1 MADAPSTAPGRI
13 PPRKRL
19 GLHWQII
26 IGLVAGI
33 VVGLVINLAWTTGT
47 WNALGVDNVQAFLDK
62 NDAAMVPVT
71 MQGSESLEAV
81 PDQATIRALTESAD
95 RPDLADRTPLSL
107 TQAEAEAIGLTMRPA
122 NQNANV
128 LAHASRFVRNL
139 NLFVGD
145 LFMRCLRFIAVP
157 IVLFSLIVG
166 VSTLN
171 NLTKLSRIGG
181 KTIGIYLATTAV
193 AISLGLIIANV
204 ARPGSFVPQ
213 ETRDRLLA
221 DYSTQAQGGV
231 ARAEAAE
238 GLNAWDRLV
247 DLIAANPFQAIA
259 EGNMLQIVFLA
270 LLIGIGLSLISRAEA
285 GPVIA
290 VCDGLT
296 KAVIKLVEL
305 LMLTAPI
312 AVFALIVKVVADLGL
327 EVLGALAVYSLCV
340 VGGLALMV
348 FAVYPVVLKIFT
360 GVGPGR
366 FYKAIA
372 PAQLLAF
379 SSASSSATLPVT
391 MECVEKRLG
400 VNDEVSSFVL
410 PLGATINMDGTA
422 LYQGVA
428 AVFIAQLYSMN
439 LSLMDQLAIVGT
451 ATLASI
457 GTAGVPG
464 AGVIMLV
471 IVLQSVGVPLEGIAA
486 ILGVDRLLDMCRTT
500 CNVTGDAMV
509 ATVVAGTEGELAS
522 AEEVERRLAEE
533 EARGF
538 DESPLQ

>member
-1 MADAPSTAPGRI
+1 MADAAPAK
-13 PPRKRL
+13 PRRKGL
-19 GLHWQII
+19 ALHWQII

-33 VVGLVINLAWTTGT
+33 VVGLIINLGWTSGT
-47 WNALGVDNVQAFLDK
+47 WTSMGVDHVPAFLDK
-62 NDAAMVPVT
+62 DASAMVPVT
-71 MQGSESLEAV
+71 GLGSESLEAI
-81 PDQATIRALTESAD
+81 PNQDTIRALAENAD
-95 RPDLADRTPLSL
+95 RPDLADRKPLSL
-107 TQAEAEAIGLTMRPA
+107 TEAEANAIGLDMKPA
-122 NQNANV
+122 NEDANV
-128 LAHASRFVRNL
+128 LAHTARFIRNA

-145 LFMRCLRFIAVP
+145 LFMRSLRFIAVP

-181 KTIGIYLATTAV
+181 KTIAIYLVTTAV
-193 AISLGLIIANV
+193 AISLGLVIANL

-213 ETRDRLLA
+213 ETRDRLLS
-221 DYSTQAQGGV
+221 DYQDAAQGGV
-231 ARAEAAE
+231 ARAAAAE
-238 GLNAWDRLV
+238 GMSAWERIV
-247 DLIAANPFQAIA
+247 DLIAANPFAAIA
-259 EGNMLQIVFLA
+259 EGNMLQIVMLA
-270 LLIGIGLSLISRAEA
+270 LLIGIGLSLILPSEA
-285 GPVIA
+285 KPV
-290 VCDGLT
+290 VDFCDGMT

-312 AVFALIVKVVADLGL
+312 AVFALIVKVIADLGL

-348 FAVYPVVLKIFT
+348 FVVYPIVLKVFT
-360 GVGPGR
+360 GVGPAR

-439 LSLMDQLAIVGT
+439 LGIGDQLAIVGT

-509 ATVVAGTEGELAS
+509 ATVVAGTEGELAGV
-522 AEEVERRLAEE
+522 EEVERRL
-533 EARGF
+533 GV
-538 DESPLQ
+538 DESPGN

>member
-1 MADAPSTAPGRI
+1 MADAPHAPKATKPR
-13 PPRKRL
+13 RKRL
-19 GLHWQII
+19 ALHWQII

-33 VVGLVINLAWTTGT
+33 VVGLIINLAWTSGT
-47 WNALGVDNVQAFLDK
+47 WAAMGVDDVPAFLAK
-62 NDAAMVPVT
+62 EASEANADA
-71 MQGSESLEAV
+71 
-81 PDQATIRALTESAD
+81 
-95 RPDLADRTPLSL
+95 
-107 TQAEAEAIGLTMRPA
+107 
-122 NQNANV
+122 NA

-171 NLTKLSRIGG
+171 NITKLSRIGG
-181 KTIGIYLATTAV
+181 KTIAIYLLTTAV
-193 AISLGLIIANV
+193 AISFGLVIANIV
-204 ARPGSFVPQ
+204 RPGAFVPQ

-221 DYSTQAQGGV
+221 DYKDAAQGGV
-231 ARAEAAE
+231 DRAVAAE
-238 GLNAWDRLV
+238 GLNAWDRIV
-247 DLIAANPFQAIA
+247 DLVAANPFAAIA

-270 LLIGIGLSLISRAEA
+270 LLIGVGLSLITRAEA

-327 EVLGALAVYSLCV
+327 EVLGALAIYSLCV

-348 FAVYPVVLKIFT
+348 FAVYPVVLKVFT

-366 FYKAIA
+366 FYRAIA

-400 VNDEVSSFVL
+400 VSDEVSSFVL

-439 LSLMDQLAIVGT
+439 LSLGDQLAIVGT

-538 DESPLQ
+538 DESPPSR

>member
-1 MADAPSTAPGRI
+1 MADAATTRRPR
-13 PPRKRL
+13 RKRL
-19 GLHWQII
+19 ALHWQII
-26 IGLVAGI
+26 IGLVAGV
-33 VVGLVINLAWTTGT
+33 VVGLIINLAWTPAT
-47 WNALGVDNVQAFLDK
+47 WAAMGVDDAGAFLAK
-62 NDAAMVPVT
+62 EA
-71 MQGSESLEAV
+71 SEAN
-81 PDQATIRALTESAD
+81 AD
-95 RPDLADRTPLSL
+95 
-107 TQAEAEAIGLTMRPA
+107 
-122 NQNANV
+122 ANV
-128 LAHASRFVRNL
+128 LAHASRFIRNL

-166 VSTLN
+166 VSSLN
-171 NLTKLSRIGG
+171 NITKLSRIGG
-181 KTIGIYLATTAV
+181 KTIGLYLITTAV
-193 AISLGLIIANV
+193 AISLGLVVANV
-204 ARPGSFVPQ
+204 VRPGTWVPQ

-221 DYSTQAQGGV
+221 DYQDAAQGGV

-238 GLNAWDRLV
+238 GMSAWERIV
-247 DLIAANPFQAIA
+247 DLVPANPFTAIA
-259 EGNMLQIVFLA
+259 ETNMLQIVFLA
-270 LLIGIGLSLISRAEA
+270 LFVGIGLSLIPAARA

-290 VCDGLT
+290 FCEGMTD
-296 KAVIKLVEL
+296 AVIKLVEL

-327 EVLGALAVYSLCV
+327 EVLAALAVYSLCV

-348 FAVYPVVLKIFT
+348 FAVYPLVLRVLAK
-360 GVGPGR
+360 VGPGR
-366 FYKAIA
+366 FYRAIA

-391 MECVEKRLG
+391 MECVERRLG
-400 VNDEVSSFVL
+400 VSDEVSSFVL

-439 LSLMDQLAIVGT
+439 LSLGDQLAIVGT

-500 CNVTGDAMV
+500 CNITGDAMV
-509 ATVVAGTEGELAS
+509 ATVVAGTEGELA
-522 AEEVERRLAEE
+522 EVEVVEKAL
-533 EARGF
+533 GV
-538 DESPLQ
+538 DESPRLG

>member
-1 MADAPSTAPGRI
+1 MADAPKAKTRRNGLA
-13 PPRKRL
+13 
-19 GLHWQII
+19 LHWQII

-33 VVGLVINLAWTTGT
+33 VVGLIINLGWTNGT
-47 WNALGVDNVQAFLDK
+47 WAAMGVDNVPAFLDK

-71 MQGSESLEAV
+71 MQGSESLEAI
-81 PDQATIRALTESAD
+81 PDQATIRARAEAAD
-95 RPDLADRTPLSL
+95 RPDLAERKPLSL
-107 TQAEAEAIGLTMRPA
+107 TEAEATALGLNMKPA
-122 NQNANV
+122 NENANF
-128 LAHASRFVRNL
+128 LAHTARFVRNL

-181 KTIGIYLATTAV
+181 KTIAIYLVTTAV
-193 AISLGLIIANV
+193 AISIGLLIANV
-204 ARPGSFVPQ
+204 ARPGKFVPP
-213 ETRDRLLA
+213 ETSERLLA
-221 DYSTQAQGGV
+221 DYKDAADSGV
-231 ARAEAAE
+231 ATATAAE

-247 DLIAANPFQAIA
+247 DLIAANPFAAIA

-270 LLIGIGLSLISRAEA
+270 LLIGIGLSLILPSEA
-285 GPVIA
+285 KPV
-290 VCDGLT
+290 VDFCDGMT

-340 VGGLALMV
+340 VGGLALMI
-348 FAVYPVVLKIFT
+348 FAVYPLVLRIFT
-360 GVGPGR
+360 KVGPGR

-400 VNDEVSSFVL
+400 VSDEVSSFVL

-428 AVFIAQLYSMN
+428 AVFIAQLYGMN
-439 LSLMDQLAIVGT
+439 LDLGQQLAIVGT

-464 AGVIMLV
+464 AGVVMLV
-471 IVLQSVGVPLEGIAA
+471 IVLQSVNVPLEGIAA

-500 CNVTGDAMV
+500 CNITGDAMV
-509 ATVVAGTEGELAS
+509 ATVVAGTEGELGDPKIAEKAS
-522 AEEVERRLAEE
+522 GSE
-533 EARGF
+533 
-538 DESPLQ
+538 

>member
-1 MADAPSTAPGRI
+1 MADAPNT
-13 PPRKRL
+13 PRRKKL

-26 IGLVAGI
+26 IGLVLGI
-33 VVGLVINLAWTTGT
+33 VVGLIVNVAWTSNT
-47 WNALGVDNVQAFLDK
+47 WASMGVDNPAAFL
-62 NDAAMVPVT
+62 AGGASAVLEG
-71 MQGSESLEAV
+71 GS
-81 PDQATIRALTESAD
+81 
-95 RPDLADRTPLSL
+95 
-107 TQAEAEAIGLTMRPA
+107 PA
-122 NQNANV
+122 NADPSV
-128 LAHASRFVRNL
+128 VARTVRFVRNSVDFL
-139 NLFVGD
+139 GD

-166 VSTLN
+166 VSSLN
-171 NLTKLSRIGG
+171 NIAKLSRIGG
-181 KTIGIYLATTAV
+181 KTIGIYLVTTAV
-193 AISLGLIIANV
+193 AISFGLLLANIV
-204 ARPGSFVPQ
+204 RPGNFVPQ
-213 ETRDRLLA
+213 ETRDQLLLTYQA
-221 DYSTQAQGGV
+221 EAEEDQQTAARGQAQSGW
-231 ARAEAAE
+231 E
-238 GLNAWDRLV
+238 RLV
-247 DLIAANPFQAIA
+247 NLVPSNPFGAIA
-259 EGNMLQIVFLA
+259 GGNMLQIVVLSLA
-270 LLIGIGLSLISRAEA
+270 IGIGLTLVPTARS

-290 VCDGLT
+290 FCEGMTD
-296 KAVIKLVEL
+296 AIIKLVEI
-305 LMLTAPI
+305 LMRTAPV
-312 AVFALIVKVVADLGL
+312 AVFALIVIVVADLGL
-327 EVLGALAVYSLCV
+327 DVLGALLVYSLCV
-340 VGGLALMV
+340 VGGLALMAV
-348 FAVYPVVLKIFT
+348 VVYPLVLKLFT

-400 VNDEVSSFVL
+400 VKEEVSSFVL
-410 PLGATINMDGTA
+410 PLGATITKDGTA

-439 LSLMDQLAIVGT
+439 LGLGDQLAIVGT

-464 AGVIMLV
+464 AGVVMLV

-509 ATVVAGTEGELAS
+509 ATVVAGTEGELSS

-538 DESPLQ
+538 DESPPN

>member
-1 MADAPSTAPGRI
+1 MADTAKPR
-13 PPRKRL
+13 RKRL
-19 GLHWQII
+19 ALHWQIL
-26 IGLVAGI
+26 IGMALGVA
-33 VVGLVINLAWTTGT
+33 VGLVVNLAWTGGT
-47 WNALGVDNVQAFLDK
+47 WAALGVDDPGAFVAK
-62 NDAAMVPVT
+62 RASDAN
-71 MQGSESLEAV
+71 
-81 PDQATIRALTESAD
+81 AD
-95 RPDLADRTPLSL
+95 
-107 TQAEAEAIGLTMRPA
+107 A
-122 NQNANV
+122 NA
-128 LAHASRFVRNL
+128 LAHAARFARNL
-139 NLFVGD
+139 NQFVGD
-145 LFMRCLRFIAVP
+145 LFMQGLKFIAVP

-166 VSTLN
+166 VSSLN

-181 KTIGIYLATTAV
+181 KTIALYLITTAV
-193 AISLGLIIANV
+193 AISLGLVIANL

-213 ETRDRLLA
+213 ETRDKLLA
-221 DYSTQAQGGV
+221 DYKAAADSGV

-238 GLNAWDRLV
+238 GLSAWDRIV
-247 DLIAANPFQAIA
+247 DLVPANPFAAIA
-259 EGNMLQIVFLA
+259 ETNMLQIVFLA
-270 LLIGIGLSLISRAEA
+270 LFVGIGLSMIPAARSR
-285 GPVIA
+285 PVIA
-290 VCDGLT
+290 FCEGMTD
-296 KAVIKLVEL
+296 AIIKLVEL

-340 VGGLALMV
+340 VGGLALMIFV
-348 FAVYPVVLKIFT
+348 VYPIVLKVFT
-360 GVGPGR
+360 GVGPAR

-400 VNDEVSSFVL
+400 VSDEVSSFVL

-439 LSLMDQLAIVGT
+439 LSFGDQLAIVGT

-500 CNVTGDAMV
+500 FNITGDAMV
-509 ATVVAGTEGELAS
+509 ATVVAGSEGELAS
-522 AEEVERRLAEE
+522 VEEVERRL
-533 EARGF
+533 GGG
-538 DESPLQ
+538 

>member
-1 MADAPSTAPGRI
+1 MATPAT
-13 PPRKRL
+13 PRRKKL
-19 GLHWQII
+19 ALHWQII
-26 IGLVAGI
+26 IGLVLGI
-33 VVGLVINLAWTTGT
+33 VVGLAINLGWTSGT
-47 WNALGVDNVQAFLDK
+47 WAAMGVDDVPAFLAK
-62 NDAAMVPVT
+62 DASATVPVT
-71 MQGSESLEAV
+71 GLGSESLEAV
-81 PDQATIRALTESAD
+81 PDQATIRARAEAAE
-95 RPDLADRTPLSL
+95 RPDLADRKPLSL
-107 TQAEAEAIGLTMRPA
+107 TEEEANALGLDLKPA
-122 NQNANV
+122 NEDAGF
-128 LAHASRFVRNL
+128 LAHAARFVRNA

-145 LFMRCLRFIAVP
+145 LFMRSLRFIAVP

-166 VSTLN
+166 VSSLN

-181 KTIGIYLATTAV
+181 KTIALYLVTTAV
-193 AISLGLIIANV
+193 AISLGLVIANV

-213 ETRDRLLA
+213 ETRDKLLA
-221 DYSTQAQGGV
+221 DYQDAAQGGV
-231 ARAEAAE
+231 ATAEAS
-238 GLNAWDRLV
+238 GDLNPWERIV

-270 LLIGIGLSLISRAEA
+270 LLIGIGLSLILPSEA
-285 GPVIA
+285 KPVIDF
-290 VCDGLT
+290 CDGMT

-340 VGGLALMV
+340 VGGLALMIFV
-348 FAVYPVVLKIFT
+348 VYPIVLKVFT
-360 GVGPGR
+360 GVGPAR

-400 VNDEVSSFVL
+400 VSDEVSSFVL

-439 LSLMDQLAIVGT
+439 LGLGDQFAIVGT

-486 ILGVDRLLDMCRTT
+486 ILGVDRLLDMARTT
-500 CNVTGDAMV
+500 CNITGDAMV
-509 ATVVAGTEGELAS
+509 ATVVAGSEGELAGV
-522 AEEVERRLAEE
+522 EEVERRL
-533 EARGF
+533 GV
-538 DESPLQ
+538 DESPRT

>member
-1 MADAPSTAPGRI
+1 MADPAPAKHR
-13 PPRKRL
+13 RKGL
-19 GLHWQII
+19 ALHWQII
-26 IGLVAGI
+26 IGLVLGI
-33 VVGLVINLAWTTGT
+33 VVGLIINLGWTSGT
-47 WNALGVDNVQAFLDK
+47 WNAMGVDHVPAFLAK
-62 NDAAMVPVT
+62 DASAVVPVT
-71 MQGSESLEAV
+71 GLGSESLEAI
-81 PDQATIRALTESAD
+81 PNQDTIRALAENAE

-107 TQAEAEAIGLTMRPA
+107 TEAEANAIGLDMKPA
-122 NQNANV
+122 NEDANV
-128 LAHASRFVRNL
+128 LAHASRFIRNA

-145 LFMRCLRFIAVP
+145 LFMRSLRFIAVP
-157 IVLFSLIVG
+157 IVLFSLVVG

-181 KTIGIYLATTAV
+181 KTIAIYLVTTAV
-193 AISLGLIIANV
+193 AISIGLLIANI

-213 ETRDRLLA
+213 ETRDRLLV
-221 DYSTQAQGGV
+221 DYQAEAQDDMQT
-231 ARAEAAE
+231 AAAAE
-238 GLNAWDRLV
+238 GMSAWERIV

-259 EGNMLQIVFLA
+259 EGNMLQIVMLA
-270 LLIGIGLSLISRAEA
+270 LLIGIGLSLILPSEA
-285 GPVIA
+285 KPV
-290 VCDGLT
+290 VDFCDGMT

-312 AVFALIVKVVADLGL
+312 AVFALIVKVIADLGL

-348 FAVYPVVLKIFT
+348 FVVYPIVLKVFT
-360 GVGPGR
+360 GVGPAR

-439 LSLMDQLAIVGT
+439 LGIGDQLAIVGT

-509 ATVVAGTEGELAS
+509 ATVVAGTEGELAG
-522 AEEVERRLAEE
+522 AERVERE
-533 EARGF
+533 
-538 DESPLQ
+538 

>member
-1 MADAPSTAPGRI
+1 MADAPNT
-13 PPRKRL
+13 PRRKKL

-26 IGLVAGI
+26 IGLVLGI
-33 VVGLVINLAWTTGT
+33 VVGLIVNVAWTSNT
-47 WNALGVDNVQAFLDK
+47 WASMGVDNPAAFLAG
-62 NDAAMVPVT
+62 DASAVLED
-71 MQGSESLEAV
+71 GS
-81 PDQATIRALTESAD
+81 
-95 RPDLADRTPLSL
+95 
-107 TQAEAEAIGLTMRPA
+107 PA
-122 NQNANV
+122 NADPSV
-128 LAHASRFVRNL
+128 VARTVRFVRNSVDFL
-139 NLFVGD
+139 GD

-166 VSTLN
+166 VSSLN
-171 NLTKLSRIGG
+171 NIAKLSRIGG
-181 KTIGIYLATTAV
+181 KTIGIYLVTTAV
-193 AISLGLIIANV
+193 AISFGLLLANIV
-204 ARPGSFVPQ
+204 RPGNFVPQ
-213 ETRDRLLA
+213 ETRDQLLLTYQA
-221 DYSTQAQGGV
+221 EAEEDQQTAARGQAQSGW
-231 ARAEAAE
+231 E
-238 GLNAWDRLV
+238 RLV
-247 DLIAANPFQAIA
+247 NLVPSNPFGAIA
-259 EGNMLQIVFLA
+259 GGNMLQIVVLSLA
-270 LLIGIGLSLISRAEA
+270 IGIGLTLVPTARS

-290 VCDGLT
+290 FCEGMTD
-296 KAVIKLVEL
+296 AIIKLVEI
-305 LMLTAPI
+305 LMRTAPV
-312 AVFALIVKVVADLGL
+312 AVFALIVIVVADLGL
-327 EVLGALAVYSLCV
+327 DVLGALLVYSLCV
-340 VGGLALMV
+340 VGGLALMAV
-348 FAVYPVVLKIFT
+348 VVYPLVLKLFT

-400 VNDEVSSFVL
+400 VKEEVSSFVL

-439 LSLMDQLAIVGT
+439 LGLGDQLAIVGT

-464 AGVIMLV
+464 AGVVMLV

-509 ATVVAGTEGELAS
+509 ATVVAGTEGELSS

-538 DESPLQ
+538 DESPPN

>member
-1 MADAPSTAPGRI
+1 MADAPNT
-13 PPRKRL
+13 PRRKKL

-26 IGLVAGI
+26 IGLVLGI
-33 VVGLVINLAWTTGT
+33 VVGLIVNVAWTSNT
-47 WNALGVDNVQAFLDK
+47 WASMGVDNPAAFLAG
-62 NDAAMVPVT
+62 DASAVLED
-71 MQGSESLEAV
+71 GS
-81 PDQATIRALTESAD
+81 
-95 RPDLADRTPLSL
+95 
-107 TQAEAEAIGLTMRPA
+107 PA
-122 NQNANV
+122 NADPSV
-128 LAHASRFVRNL
+128 VARTVRFVRNSVDFL
-139 NLFVGD
+139 GD

-166 VSTLN
+166 VSSLN
-171 NLTKLSRIGG
+171 NIAKLSRIGG
-181 KTIGIYLATTAV
+181 KTIGIYLVTTAV
-193 AISLGLIIANV
+193 AISFGLLLANIV
-204 ARPGSFVPQ
+204 RPGNFVPQ
-213 ETRDRLLA
+213 ETRDQLLLTYQA
-221 DYSTQAQGGV
+221 EAEEDQQTAARGQAQSGW
-231 ARAEAAE
+231 E
-238 GLNAWDRLV
+238 RLV
-247 DLIAANPFQAIA
+247 NLVPSNPFGAIA
-259 EGNMLQIVFLA
+259 GGNMLQIVVLSLA
-270 LLIGIGLSLISRAEA
+270 IGIGLTLVPTARS

-290 VCDGLT
+290 FCEGMTD
-296 KAVIKLVEL
+296 AIIKLVEI
-305 LMLTAPI
+305 LMRTAPV
-312 AVFALIVKVVADLGL
+312 AVFALIVIVVADLGL
-327 EVLGALAVYSLCV
+327 DVLGALLVYSLCV
-340 VGGLALMV
+340 VGGLALMAV
-348 FAVYPVVLKIFT
+348 VVYPLVLKLFT

-400 VNDEVSSFVL
+400 VKEEVSSFVL

-422 LYQGVA
+422 LYQGGA

-439 LSLMDQLAIVGT
+439 LGLGDQLAIVGT

-464 AGVIMLV
+464 AGVVMLV

-509 ATVVAGTEGELAS
+509 ATVVAGTEGELSS

-538 DESPLQ
+538 DESPPN

>member
-1 MADAPSTAPGRI
+1 MSDVPTAPNATK
-13 PPRKRL
+13 PRRKKFA
-19 GLHWQII
+19 LHWQII
-26 IGLVAGI
+26 IGLVLGI
-33 VVGLVINLAWTTGT
+33 VVGLVINLTWTSGT
-47 WNALGVDNVQAFLDK
+47 WAAMGVDHPSAFVNK
-62 NDAAMVPVT
+62 DASAVVPVS
-71 MQGSESLEAV
+71 QIGSEMLEAI
-81 PDQATIRALTESAD
+81 PNQDSIRALAGAVD
-95 RPDLADRTPLSL
+95 RPDLAEIAPLAL
-107 TQAEAEAIGLTMRPA
+107 TEDQAAALGLTMKPA
-122 NQNANV
+122 NEDANF
-128 LAHASRFVRNL
+128 LAHASRFIRNL

-171 NLTKLSRIGG
+171 NITKLSRIGG
-181 KTIGIYLATTAV
+181 KTIAIYLLTTAV
-193 AISLGLIIANV
+193 AISFGLVLANIV
-204 ARPGSFVPQ
+204 RPGAFVPQ

-247 DLIAANPFQAIA
+247 DLVAANPFAAIA

-270 LLIGIGLSLISRAEA
+270 LLIGIGLSLITRAEA

-305 LMLTAPI
+305 LMLTAPV

-327 EVLGALAVYSLCV
+327 EVLGALAIYSLCV

-348 FAVYPVVLKIFT
+348 FAVYPLVLKLFT

-366 FYKAIA
+366 FYRAIA

-439 LSLMDQLAIVGT
+439 LGIGDQLAIVGT

-533 EARGF
+533 AARGF
-538 DESPLQ
+538 DESPPA

>member
-1 MADAPSTAPGRI
+1 MADAHPTAPGRK
-13 PPRKRL
+13 PSRRGL
-19 GLHWQII
+19 ALHWQII

-33 VVGLVINLAWTTGT
+33 AVGLIINLAWTGGT
-47 WNALGVDNVQAFLDK
+47 WNAMGVDDVPAFLAK
-62 NDAAMVPVT
+62 DAV
-71 MQGSESLEAV
+71 E
-81 PDQATIRALTESAD
+81 
-95 RPDLADRTPLSL
+95 
-107 TQAEAEAIGLTMRPA
+107 A
-122 NQNANV
+122 NQDASF
-128 LAHASRFVRNL
+128 LAHAARFVRNL
-139 NLFVGD
+139 NGFVGD
-145 LFMRCLRFIAVP
+145 LFMRGLRFIAVP

-181 KTIGIYLATTAV
+181 KTIGIYLVTTAV
-193 AISLGLIIANV
+193 AISLGLVIANI

-213 ETRDRLLA
+213 DTRDRLLT
-221 DYSTQAQGGV
+221 DYKDAAQGGV
-231 ARAEAAE
+231 DVAQAS
-238 GLNAWDRLV
+238 GDLNPWERIV
-247 DLIAANPFQAIA
+247 DLVAANPFAAIA

-270 LLIGIGLSLISRAEA
+270 LLIGIGLSLILPSEA
-285 GPVIA
+285 KPV
-290 VCDGLT
+290 VDFCDGLT

-348 FAVYPVVLKIFT
+348 FAVYPLVLKLFT

-400 VNDEVSSFVL
+400 VSDEVSSFVL

-439 LSLMDQLAIVGT
+439 LGLGDQLAIVGT

-500 CNVTGDAMV
+500 CNITGDAMV
-509 ATVVAGTEGELAS
+509 ATVVAGTEGELEDIEV
-522 AEEVERRLAEE
+522 AEKELGV
-533 EARGF
+533 
-538 DESPLQ
+538 DEN

>member
-1 MADAPSTAPGRI
+1 MADAPTTTPGRI
-13 PPRKRL
+13 PSRRKGL
-19 GLHWQII
+19 ALHWQII

-33 VVGLVINLAWTTGT
+33 VVGLIINLAWTQGT
-47 WNALGVDNVQAFLDK
+47 WASMGVDNVPAFLAKDRVLVMPDGK
-62 NDAAMVPVT
+62 PFAQVATDAGLPEWAALDPT
-71 MQGSESLEAV
+71 ELE
-81 PDQATIRALTESAD
+81 E
-95 RPDLADRTPLSL
+95 PDLERLGIAV
-107 TQAEAEAIGLTMRPA
+107 A
-122 NQNANV
+122 NQDASF
-128 LAHASRFVRNL
+128 LAHASRFIRNA

-145 LFMRCLRFIAVP
+145 LFMRGLRFIAVP

-181 KTIGIYLATTAV
+181 KTIGIYLVTTAV
-193 AISLGLIIANV
+193 AISLGLVIANI
-204 ARPGSFVPQ
+204 ARPGAFVPQ

-221 DYSTQAQGGV
+221 DYKDAAQGGV
-231 ARAEAAE
+231 DTAQAS
-238 GLNAWDRLV
+238 GDLNPWERIV
-247 DLIAANPFQAIA
+247 DLVAANPFAAIA

-270 LLIGIGLSLISRAEA
+270 LLIGIGLSLILPSEA
-285 GPVIA
+285 KPV
-290 VCDGLT
+290 VDFCDGLT

-348 FAVYPVVLKIFT
+348 FAVYPIVLKIFT

-400 VNDEVSSFVL
+400 VSDEVSSFVL

-439 LSLMDQLAIVGT
+439 LGLGDQLAIVGT

-509 ATVVAGTEGELAS
+509 ATVVAGTEGELADVVDS
-522 AEEVERRLAEE
+522 DQPLAV
-533 EARGF
+533 
-538 DESPLQ
+538 DESPRE

>member
-1 MADAPSTAPGRI
+1 MADTATPRR
-13 PPRKRL
+13 PRRKRL
-19 GLHWQII
+19 ALHWQII
-26 IGLVAGI
+26 IGLVLGV
-33 VVGLVINLAWTTGT
+33 VVGLIINLGWTGGT
-47 WNALGVDNVQAFLDK
+47 WAAMGVDNVPAFLDK
-62 NDAAMVPVT
+62 ERTLLLPDGKTFEQVAIDAGLAHWADLDPT
-71 MQGSESLEAV
+71 TLE
-81 PDQATIRALTESAD
+81 E
-95 RPDLADRTPLSL
+95 PDLAQLGI
-107 TQAEAEAIGLTMRPA
+107 AYA
-122 NQNANV
+122 NADANF
-128 LAHASRFVRNL
+128 LAHAARFVRNL
-139 NLFVGD
+139 NGFVGD
-145 LFMRCLRFIAVP
+145 LFMRSLRFIAVP

-181 KTIGIYLATTAV
+181 KTIAIYLATTAV
-193 AISLGLIIANV
+193 AISLGLVIANV
-204 ARPGSFVPQ
+204 VRPGAFVKQ
-213 ETRDRLLA
+213 ETRDKLLA
-221 DYSTQAQGGV
+221 DYQDAAQGGV
-231 ARAEAAE
+231 ATAEAAK
-238 GLNAWDRLV
+238 GMDAWERLV
-247 DLIAANPFQAIA
+247 DLVAANPFQAIA

-270 LLIGIGLSLISRAEA
+270 LFIGIGLSLVSRAEA
-285 GPVIA
+285 GPVVA
-290 VCDGLT
+290 FCEGMT
-296 KAVIKLVEL
+296 AAVIKLVEL

-312 AVFALIVKVVADLGL
+312 AVFALIVNVVADLGL

-348 FAVYPVVLKIFT
+348 FAVYPLVLKVFT

-366 FYKAIA
+366 FYRAIA

-400 VNDEVSSFVL
+400 VSDEVSSFVL

-439 LSLMDQLAIVGT
+439 LGLGDQLAIVGT

-486 ILGVDRLLDMCRTT
+486 ILGVDRLLDMARTT
-500 CNVTGDAMV
+500 CNITGDAMV
-509 ATVVAGTEGELAS
+509 ATVVAGSEGELAGV
-522 AEEVERRLAEE
+522 EEVERRL
-533 EARGF
+533 GV
-538 DESPLQ
+538 DESPRT